1 MTRRAATM
9 ACVRLK
15 IDNQNCGGMRE
26 VQLQLVC
33 KHKRLRRGLVGMAGV
48 PEHSEQAPLLQG
60 TRPGVRADASHAGP
74 SRAADRPQR
83 SCRAHYLELSKCQV
97 LGRGC
102 SFCMRCV
109 VFSHGIVTTDILAC
123 VSHFER
129 AKVRYVTRMLRY
141 PSSLSPKPEVS
152 VSGRCPGFLFLA
164 TRSRS
169 NPR

>member
-1 MTRRAATM
+1 M

-15 IDNQNCGGMRE
+15 IDNQNCGGLRE

-33 KHKRLRRGLVGMAGV
+33 KNHKRLRRGLVGMAGV

-83 SCRAHYLELSKCQV
+83 SCRAQYLELSKCQV

-109 VFSHGIVTTDILAC
+109 VFSHERPRLHAC
-123 VSHFER
+123 KRKSSI
-129 AKVRYVTRMLRY
+129 VTRMLRTS
-141 PSSLSPKPEVS
+141 SSLSPKPAVS
-152 VSGRCPGFLFLA
+152 VSGRCPSALNRYA
-164 TRSRS
+164 VPC
-169 NPR
+169 NEIQIDPR

>member
-1 MTRRAATM
+1 M

-15 IDNQNCGGMRE
+15 IDNQNCGGLRE

-33 KHKRLRRGLVGMAGV
+33 KNHKRLRRGLVGMAGV

-83 SCRAHYLELSKCQV
+83 SCRAQYLELSKCQV

-109 VFSHGIVTTDILAC
+109 VFSHERPRLHACKSKSSKCDTHAKISVVTFPKARGQR
-123 VSHFER
+123 VR
-129 AKVRYVTRMLRY
+129 A
-141 PSSLSPKPEVS
+141 LSRLV
-152 VSGRCPGFLFLA
+152 FLA